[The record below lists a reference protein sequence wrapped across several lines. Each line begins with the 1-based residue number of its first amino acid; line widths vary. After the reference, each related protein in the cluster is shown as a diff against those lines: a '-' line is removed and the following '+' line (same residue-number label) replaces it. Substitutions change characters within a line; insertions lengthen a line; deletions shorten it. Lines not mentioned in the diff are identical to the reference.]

1 MEAGTIIRKSKE
13 YIEKHIDEVLTVA
26 KIAGTVG
33 YSEYHFSRIF
43 RQETGVSVMEYVK
56 SEKLRRASGDIRNG
70 AKIVDT
76 AVKYGWES
84 HNGFTKAFKKEFG
97 YCPALLRAM
106 VMSMKQLGGKNMN
119 EGMTG
124 RPEEHAEKQMLFEK
138 LKERVLTLNPEED
151 VRNLE
156 QIYLYACQIYQGMK
170 RYSGDEYITHP
181 LHTALLLAD
190 MEAEPETILAGL
202 FCDALK
208 KTEATMK
215 ELRKYLPEKTADLIE
230 AKAAE
235 EADMETDLL
244 EQVTLLRLAERLH
257 NMKTIE
263 WIDEEQRKKRAAET
277 MEIFLPL
284 AEKTG
289 NHEIAEELKTL
300 AEENL

>member
-170 RYSGDEYITHP
+170 RIWRQIFWNRSPCSG
-181 LHTALLLAD
+181 
-190 MEAEPETILAGL
+190 
-202 FCDALK
+202 
-208 KTEATMK
+208 
-215 ELRKYLPEKTADLIE
+215 LPSVFI
-230 AKAAE
+230 
-235 EADMETDLL
+235 
-244 EQVTLLRLAERLH
+244 
-257 NMKTIE
+257 I
-263 WIDEEQRKKRAAET
+263 
-277 MEIFLPL
+277 
-284 AEKTG
+284 
-289 NHEIAEELKTL
+289 
-300 AEENL
+300 

>member
-1 MEAGTIIRKSKE
+1 MVRPILNVPRGRNNRSEVYGSRNHYSEKQG

-138 LKERVLTLNPEED
+138 LKEMVLTLNPEED

-170 RYSGDEYITHP
+170 RIWRQIFWNRSPCSGSPSVFI
-181 LHTALLLAD
+181 
-190 MEAEPETILAGL
+190 I
-202 FCDALK
+202 
-208 KTEATMK
+208 
-215 ELRKYLPEKTADLIE
+215 
-230 AKAAE
+230 
-235 EADMETDLL
+235 
-244 EQVTLLRLAERLH
+244 
-257 NMKTIE
+257 
-263 WIDEEQRKKRAAET
+263 
-277 MEIFLPL
+277 
-284 AEKTG
+284 
-289 NHEIAEELKTL
+289 
-300 AEENL
+300 

>member
-106 VMSMKQLGGKNMN
+106 VMSMKL
-119 EGMTG
+119 
-124 RPEEHAEKQMLFEK
+124 K
-138 LKERVLTLNPEED
+138 LRT
-151 VRNLE
+151 
-156 QIYLYACQIYQGMK
+156 
-170 RYSGDEYITHP
+170 
-181 LHTALLLAD
+181 
-190 MEAEPETILAGL
+190 
-202 FCDALK
+202 
-208 KTEATMK
+208 
-215 ELRKYLPEKTADLIE
+215 
-230 AKAAE
+230 
-235 EADMETDLL
+235 
-244 EQVTLLRLAERLH
+244 
-257 NMKTIE
+257 
-263 WIDEEQRKKRAAET
+263 
-277 MEIFLPL
+277 
-284 AEKTG
+284 
-289 NHEIAEELKTL
+289 
-300 AEENL
+300 